1 MQNLWQRL
9 KPAYKKSI
17 LSHNDEYP
25 YLVEGIKNELQ
36 SKRWWNDVSISI
48 ARRVCTFTHDSILDV
63 SMNDMLYGE
72 KFLKTLKTD

>member
-25 YLVEGIKNELQ
+25 YLVNTIKQELE
-36 SKRWWNDVSISI
+36 SERWWRSVSVSI
-48 ARRVCTFTHDSILDV
+48 AQRVCIFTHDSILDA
-63 SMNDMLYGE
+63 SMNDVLYGE
-72 KFLKTLKTD
+72 KFFKKLKTD